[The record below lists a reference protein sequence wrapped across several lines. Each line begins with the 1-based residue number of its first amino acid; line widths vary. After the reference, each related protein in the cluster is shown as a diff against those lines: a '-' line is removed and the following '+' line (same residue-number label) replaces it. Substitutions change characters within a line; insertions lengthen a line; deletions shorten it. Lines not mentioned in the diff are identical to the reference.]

1 MRASSGKR
9 RVSEPSL
16 KCGLSGPRHIVGYSA
31 VGRFAEA
38 SDTRIERIRMPYF
51 FGIGLH
57 VIVAIYFA
65 VHAIRR
71 GQNVYWLFVLFAV
84 PMLGSLV
91 YLFAVY
97 LPSLRASRGAHVAA
111 RAITQFVDPNRA
123 VRESRAQF
131 ERAPTVAS
139 RMRLGAA
146 LLEAGQAQE
155 AIEHYEAAANG
166 PFADDPALLVGLA
179 RAQFA
184 LNRYAAAEVTL
195 GRLFVADPQMRN
207 QAEPAL
213 LYARTLAA
221 LGAPGTR
228 AAFEAA
234 LACASDAAP
243 RCLFADWLA
252 AQPAEADRRRAAL
265 LFQEIVQDGKHWP
278 RYAREHNREWL
289 QRAQSALASAA
300 AH

>member
-1 MRASSGKR
+1 
-9 RVSEPSL
+9 
-16 KCGLSGPRHIVGYSA
+16 
-31 VGRFAEA
+31 
-38 SDTRIERIRMPYF
+38 MPYF

-65 VHAIRR
+65 IHAVRHQ
-71 GQNVYWLFVLFAV
+71 QNIYWLFMLFAF

-91 YLFAVY
+91 YFFAVY
-97 LPSLRASRGAHVAA
+97 LPSLRQSRGAYVAA

-123 VRESRAQF
+123 LRESRAEF
-131 ERAPTVAS
+131 DRAPTVAN

-146 LLEAGQAQE
+146 LLDAGHPEQ
-155 AIEHYEAAANG
+155 AIEQYEAAANG
-166 PFADDPALLVGLA
+166 PFADDPALLLGLA
-179 RAQFA
+179 RAQFE
-184 LNRYAAAEVTL
+184 LNRYAAAEITL
-195 GRLFVADPQMRN
+195 KRLFTADPQARAK
-207 QAEPAL
+207 AEPAL

-221 LGAPGTR
+221 LDAPGTR

-252 AQPAEADRRRAAL
+252 AQPGEADRRRATV
-265 LFQEIVQDGKHWP
+265 LFEEIVQDGKHWP

-289 QRAQSALASAA
+289 QRAQAGLAAASAR
-300 AH
+300 

>member
-1 MRASSGKR
+1 
-9 RVSEPSL
+9 
-16 KCGLSGPRHIVGYSA
+16 
-31 VGRFAEA
+31 
-38 SDTRIERIRMPYF
+38 MPYF

-57 VIVAIYFA
+57 VIIAIYFA
-65 VHAIRR
+65 VHAVRHQ
-71 GQNVYWLFVLFAV
+71 QNVYWLFVLFAF

-91 YLFAVY
+91 YFFAVY
-97 LPSLRASRGAHVAA
+97 LPSLRGSRGAYVAA
-111 RAITQFVDPNRA
+111 RALTQLVDPNRA

-131 ERAPTVAS
+131 DRAPTVAS
-139 RMRLGAA
+139 RLRLGAA
-146 LLEAGQAQE
+146 LLEAGNAQE
-155 AIEHYEAAANG
+155 AIEHFEAAANG
-166 PFADDPALLVGLA
+166 PFADDPALLLGLA

-184 LNRYAAAEVTL
+184 LNRYPAAEATL
-195 GRLFVADPQMRN
+195 VRLFVADPQTRN

-221 LGAPGTR
+221 LRASGTR
-228 AAFEAA
+228 AAFESA

-252 AQPAEADRRRAAL
+252 AQPGEADRRRAAQ

-289 QRAQSALASAA
+289 QRAQSALVSVGG
-300 AH
+300 H